1 MSDWKDEWNEAI
13 QSGGSSFHPSAFDP
27 DGTVSFQRWVD
38 GIKRDL
44 DAADK
49 ESKSEV
55 DDDCLCEACDEVTFI
70 AWNELYPNDFE
81 LYAGE
86 AYDEL
91 YDILISKQNDY
102 GPNNIQ
108 NAPGGPLNGL
118 QVRLYDKMSR
128 LINLINSGAKP
139 ENESLRDTFVDIANY
154 GVIGMMILD
163 GTFPKAKD

>member
-1 MSDWKDEWNEAI
+1 MSDWKDEWYEAI
-13 QSGGSSFHPSAFDP
+13 QSGGNPVHPSAFEP
-27 DGTVSFQRWVD
+27 DGTVSFQRWVE

-44 DAADK
+44 NAGSQKAEPEIDCDC
-49 ESKSEV
+49 ES
-55 DDDCLCEACDEVTFI
+55 CDEIVFL
-70 AWNELYPNDFE
+70 AWDALYPESFE
-81 LYAGE
+81 EYAEE

-91 YDILISKQNDY
+91 YDILVSKQNDY